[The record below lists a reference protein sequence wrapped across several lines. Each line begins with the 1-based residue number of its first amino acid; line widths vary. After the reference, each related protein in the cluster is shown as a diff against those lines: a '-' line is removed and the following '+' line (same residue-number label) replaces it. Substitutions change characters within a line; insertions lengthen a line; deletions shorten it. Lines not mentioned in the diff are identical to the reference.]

1 MRTIQI
7 FVLRLLVDSD
17 QPDTLHGLVRCVSDN
32 AEQSFMDEATL
43 IAALRHW
50 LNRPVSSSIK
60 TTSTGESHES

>member
-17 QPDTLHGLVRCVSDN
+17 QPDTLHGLVRRVSDN
-32 AEQSFMDEATL
+32 TEQSFTDEAML

-50 LNRPVSSSIK
+50 LNRSRSVFDQNHIDRRVA
-60 TTSTGESHES
+60 